1 MTAPLDAPLPCIE
14 VRTDAD
20 RGPIL
25 DELLTNVAP
34 GGTSSY
40 IEPIA
45 NRATVRV
52 WVPENNSAADLAED
66 IRRLLDQAADW
77 IGHPEPDIEIT
88 EVRQEDWAETWK
100 RHFHTQRVSRR
111 IVIKPS
117 WESYTPKAT
126 DIVLELDPGMSFG
139 TGQHETTKACLQ
151 MLDYLAETAAPCPLL
166 DAGCGS
172 GILTLAAIRLGFQPV
187 LAVDHDPQATLV
199 ARENLATAGVLDRVR
214 IQQADLTTY
223 DAGAQFPIVVAN
235 ILAPVLL
242 ECAETLTSHLV
253 PASSSRLLLSGILD
267 SQYKEVQKRFEQ
279 CGLLETNRIQLNEWT
294 SGCFRLGEP
303 ENTNSPG

>member
-1 MTAPLDAPLPCIE
+1 MIPASSPALPCIE
-14 VRTDAD
+14 VRTDAT

-25 DELLTNVAP
+25 DELLAGIAP
-34 GGTSSY
+34 DSASSY
-40 IEPIA
+40 TDSAA
-45 NRATVRV
+45 NCTTVRV
-52 WVPENNSAADLAED
+52 WVPETTSAPELAED

-77 IGHPEPDIEIT
+77 FGEPTPTIEIA

-117 WESYTPKAT
+117 WESYTTAAD

-151 MLDYLAETAAPCPLL
+151 MLDCLSDTIAPCTLL

-172 GILTLAAIRLGFQPV
+172 GILTLAALRLGFHPI
-187 LAVDHDPQATLV
+187 LAFDHDPQATLV
-199 ARENLATAGVLDRVR
+199 ARENLASAGVLDRVR

-223 DAGAQFPIVVAN
+223 DAGTQFPVVVAN

-242 ECAETLTSHLV
+242 ECAETLTRHLV

-267 SQYKEVQKRFEQ
+267 TQYAEVQKRFEQ
-279 CGLLETNRIQLNEWT
+279 CGLKETNRIQIGEWT
-294 SGCFRLGEP
+294 SGCFRFP
-303 ENTNSPG
+303 

>member
-1 MTAPLDAPLPCIE
+1 MNTEPKEPGRTPVPLPCIE
-14 VRTDAD
+14 VRTDAA

-25 DELLTNVAP
+25 DDLLSGVAP
-34 GGTSSY
+34 GGASTY
-40 IEPIA
+40 IEPLA

-52 WVPENNSAADLAED
+52 WLPEDTEAVDLAED
-66 IRRLLDQAADW
+66 VRRLLDQAADW
-77 IGHPEPDIEIT
+77 FGEPAPTIEIA

-100 RHFHTQRVSRR
+100 RHFHIQRVSRR

-117 WESYTPKAT
+117 WESYAAAAD

-151 MLDYLAETAAPCPLL
+151 MLDCLADTLAPCPLL

-172 GILTLAAIRLGFQPV
+172 GILTLAALRLGFHPI
-187 LAVDHDPQATLV
+187 LAFDHDPQATLV
-199 ARENLATAGVLDRVR
+199 ARENLANAGVLDRVR

-223 DAGAQFPIVVAN
+223 DAGAQFPVVVAN

-242 ECAETLTSHLV
+242 ECAETLVGHLV

-267 SQYKEVQKRFEQ
+267 TQYADVLERFDK
-279 CGLLETNRIQLNEWT
+279 CGLTETQRIQIGEWT
-294 SGCFRLGEP
+294 SGCFRR
-303 ENTNSPG
+303 T